1 MSNNTIM
8 SDRYPD
14 ILVQAWNGFSL
25 IWKNLVVAL
34 EDTGTTSRKFY
45 DAFRVNPGTGTGDL
59 RAR

>member
-1 MSNNTIM
+1 M